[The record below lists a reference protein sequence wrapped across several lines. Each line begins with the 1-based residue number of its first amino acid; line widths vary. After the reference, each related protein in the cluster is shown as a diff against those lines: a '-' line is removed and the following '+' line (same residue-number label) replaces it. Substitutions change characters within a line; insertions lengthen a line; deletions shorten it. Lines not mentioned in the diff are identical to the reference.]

1 MLSEDKIMAKY
12 IGNKVFEAFQMT
24 HDAIENRSSWP
35 EWLRESCKV
44 SELSDKQFKLQANWL
59 YTTADIGDYI
69 IKSENDEV
77 YTCAQLVFEKSFTK
91 KLNNN

>member
-1 MLSEDKIMAKY
+1 MPKY
-12 IGNKVFEAFQMT
+12 IGNRVFEAFQMT
-24 HDAIENRSSWP
+24 HDAIGDRSSWP

-69 IKSENDEV
+69 IKSDNDEV